1 MSRRRSH
8 APTIIDELEEALE
21 ASRRRP
27 TAAEHA
33 SLRASLEKRGFA
45 SSAPSRPRFEV
56 LPLAPTPALERRHRK
71 LSHDADPALLGVALA
86 AQNAAALA
94 AAARQHHAGT
104 LQSKIRATQRQTVRQ
119 SVAAQRR
126 SDAIGVFDRQANCA
140 RRNAQIAV
148 QLHKSLSADALKRDA
163 TKLQLQSRRSLAASA
178 TYDGALRAV
187 SAAPAP
193 APAPAPAGATP
204 KARGMWAKQFGLD
217 GPRRPGR
224 GSAIDPL
231 RSF

>member
-1 MSRRRSH
+1 MS
-8 APTIIDELEEALE
+8 
-21 ASRRRP
+21 
-27 TAAEHA
+27 
-33 SLRASLEKRGFA
+33 GFA

-178 TYDGALRAV
+178 TFDGALRAA
-187 SAAPAP
+187 AAPAP
-193 APAPAPAGATP
+193 APAPAPAGAP
-204 KARGMWAKQFGLD
+204 KARGIWAKQFGLD
-217 GPRRPGR
+217 GGRRQGR
-224 GSAIDPL
+224 GSAEPL

>member
-126 SDAIGVFDRQANCA
+126 SDAIGVFDRHANCA

-178 TYDGALRAV
+178 TFDGALRAA
-187 SAAPAP
+187 AAPAP

-204 KARGMWAKQFGLD
+204 KARGLWAKQFGLD
-217 GPRRPGR
+217 GGRRQGP
-224 GSAIDPL
+224 GSAADAL
-231 RSF
+231 RGF